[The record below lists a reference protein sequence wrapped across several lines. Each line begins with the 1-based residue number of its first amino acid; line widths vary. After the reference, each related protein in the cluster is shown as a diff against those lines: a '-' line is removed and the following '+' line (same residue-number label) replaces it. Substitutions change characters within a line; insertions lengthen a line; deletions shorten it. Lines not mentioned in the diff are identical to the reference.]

1 MTDHPTTNN
10 PVTVASNENKN
21 FIAINVQLISPGD
34 ASDRLWMSILGM
46 LGSRLGLH
54 FAMILSSISGW
65 KMRIQKAECVR
76 HLDHAVSAFAS
87 NAPSAGND
95 VRHGSHC
102 RTTSSY
108 RACHR
113 CSRPR
118 QSARRDCPRNAD
130 SSRSDKRGSGQN
142 TKTEEGNRCNASS
155 EFRE

>member
-76 HLDHAVSAFAS
+76 PFDYAHSSLALLLDDLIAQHLH
-87 NAPSAGND
+87 
-95 VRHGSHC
+95 
-102 RTTSSY
+102 
-108 RACHR
+108 
-113 CSRPR
+113 SRPMHFWTEMMFGVV
-118 QSARRDCPRNAD
+118 AVVKPCPIIELPVGAHPPGYRFFWVAAIMPVI
-130 SSRSDKRGSGQN
+130 
-142 TKTEEGNRCNASS
+142 T
-155 EFRE
+155 